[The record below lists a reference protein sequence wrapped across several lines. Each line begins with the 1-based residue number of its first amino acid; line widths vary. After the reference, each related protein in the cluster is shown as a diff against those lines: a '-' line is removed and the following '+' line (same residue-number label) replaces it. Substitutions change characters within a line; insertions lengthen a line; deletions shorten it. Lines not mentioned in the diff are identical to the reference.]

1 MQKYLNRSIAFFVF
15 LISLAMYSI
24 TLSPTVAFW
33 DVGEFCAAGYLLQV
47 PHPPGSPL
55 FLLILRIASMLP
67 TSADLAVRMHM
78 VSAFAGAL
86 TVMLTYLCAV
96 KIISFYRGKPASWLD
111 NVIVYSSSALGAF
124 ALAFSFSFWFNAVEA
139 EVYGTGMLFVAAV
152 FWLIL
157 RWYERADEPR
167 NEKYLFLIAYLMGL
181 SIGVHLGALLMLF
194 GIIFI
199 YFFKKTTIPGDD
211 ESTGKVAGALAS
223 QLDERTGTIAG
234 VLALASQLVMIFFGA
249 IEAAGLFSIALMA
262 IMLVVLAYR
271 ITLIKFLI
279 FLGATIAMFVAIYS
293 GIVQGF
299 PKMMG
304 GNVAGSFGKALP
316 FLLVI
321 AAAYFVYVSQK
332 TKNKILHIASVS
344 FLLIVIGYSTY
355 ALVIIRANVPNIPMN
370 ENDPSDFTG
379 LVRYISREQYG
390 EQPKFMPRRW
400 SPEPQHQG
408 IYINYRSD
416 MDFMWQY
423 QIAHMYNRYLQWNF
437 IGRANDVQD
446 SGVRWDMTFGIP
458 IFLGLFGMYFHFRKD
473 WKLATTLFALFLITG
488 VILALYQNQQQPQ
501 PRERD
506 YFYTSAFMVFALWI
520 AVAIAGIIDTLTS
533 VLKRESLNPSI
544 AIAVIVLGLVT
555 VPVNLARM
563 NYQQNNRSGNFVAWD
578 HSYNMLQSCK
588 PNAILF
594 TNGDNDTFPLWYLQD
609 VEGVRRDVRI
619 VNLSLVNTDWYIK
632 QLKHNTPHG
641 AQTVPV
647 SFTDDEIEQ
656 LQPIRW
662 ETREMSIPISKHVFD
677 KYLEL
682 EGLQLRTEDSA
693 LINKGKLT
701 FTMEPTM
708 DAGDIKAIRIQDIMI
723 YEIIR
728 TNNWQR
734 PVHFAVTCS
743 PDSKIGLDNYLWY
756 QGLGWELKPMKIPN
770 DDEGIDTQVLAKQVM
785 SDIPMS
791 KTPQYGYL
799 FRNLNNP
806 SVIFDENARRML
818 QNYRTAF
825 LRLAIDYSQ
834 TKNDNPKANEVLE
847 RMEAIIPR
855 SVIPMDWRIMG
866 DVRLFFQRVGNAK
879 RAEEYANALEA
890 ECRRLI
896 DNNEGELTGY
906 YSPYRFL
913 LDIYNEKSEW
923 NKALDVLNDLKT
935 KRPNDKGID
944 AQIKSLEARI
954 ASGNQNDSAK

>member
-1 MQKYLNRSIAFFVF
+1 VHQYLNRSIAFFVF

-24 TLSPTVAFW
+24 TLSPTVMFW

-55 FLLILRIASMLP
+55 FLLILRIASMIP
-67 TSADLAVRMHM
+67 TSADLAVRMHA
-78 VSAFAGAL
+78 VSAFASAIS
-86 TVMLTYLCAV
+86 VMLTYLCAV
-96 KIISFYRGKPASWLD
+96 KIISFFRGKPETWLD
-111 NVIVYSSSALGAF
+111 KVVVYSSSAIGAL

-139 EVYGTGMLFVAAV
+139 EVYGTGMLFVSVV
-152 FWLIL
+152 FWLML

-167 NEKYLFLIAYLMGL
+167 NEKYLFLIAYVIGL

-194 GIIFI
+194 GVIFI
-199 YFFKKTTIPGDD
+199 YFFRKTTIPGDD
-211 ESTGKVAGALAS
+211 ERVGKIAGFFALAS
-223 QLDERTGTIAG
+223 QG
-234 VLALASQLVMIFFGA
+234 VM
-249 IEAAGLFSIALMA
+249 
-262 IMLVVLAYR
+262 
-271 ITLIKFLI
+271 I
-279 FLGATIAMFVAIYS
+279 FLGATEAAGWFSVALMVLMLFFLAYHITHTKLLLLLGFSLGIFIVVYS
-293 GIVQGF
+293 VIIQGF
-299 PKMMG
+299 PKMLG
-304 GNVAGSFGKALP
+304 GDTAGAFGKALP
-316 FLLVI
+316 FLFIILAIFGVLS
-321 AAAYFVYVSQK
+321 SQK
-332 TKNKILHIASVS
+332 SKNKILHIASVS

-355 ALVIIRANVPNIPMN
+355 SLVIIRANVPNMPMN
-370 ENDPSDFTG
+370 ENDPSDFSG

-390 EQPKFMPRRW
+390 DQPKLSPRRW

-408 IYINYRSD
+408 IYTNYESD
-416 MDFMWQY
+416 RDFMWRY
-423 QIAHMYNRYLQWNF
+423 QIDHMYNRYLQWNF

-446 SGVRWDMTFGIP
+446 SGIRWDMTFGIP
-458 IFLGLFGMYFHFRKD
+458 IFLGLFGMYFHFRKE
-473 WKLATTLFALFLITG
+473 WKMATTLFALFLITG

-520 AVAIAGIIDTLTS
+520 SVALVGIIDTLTTM
-533 VLKRESLNPSI
+533 LKRESLNPSI
-544 AIAVIVLGLVT
+544 AIAAIVLGFVT

-641 AQTVPV
+641 AQTVPI
-647 SFTDDEIEQ
+647 SFTDEEITQ

-662 ETREMSIPISKHVFD
+662 ETREMSIPITKQVFD
-677 KYLEL
+677 KYQEL
-682 EGLQLRTEDSA
+682 EGFQLRTEDLA
-693 LINKGKLT
+693 LINRGKLT

-708 DAGDIKAIRIQDIMI
+708 DAGEIKAIRIQDIMI

-728 TNNWQR
+728 SNNWQR

-770 DDEGIDTQVLAKQVM
+770 EDEGIDTEILSKQIM
-785 SDIPMS
+785 NDIPMS
-791 KTPQYGYL
+791 KTQQFGYL
-799 FRNLNNP
+799 FRNLDNP
-806 SVIFDENARRML
+806 KVIFDENARRML

-825 LRLAIDYSQ
+825 LRLAIEYSQ
-834 TKNDNPKANEVLE
+834 TKNDNVKANEVLE
-847 RMEAIIPR
+847 RMEKVIPR
-855 SVIPMDWRIMG
+855 AVIPMDWRIMG

-879 RAEEYANALEA
+879 RAEEYANALET
-890 ECRRLI
+890 ECLRLI

-913 LDIYNEKSEW
+913 LDIYIEKSEW
-923 NKALDVLNDLKT
+923 KKALNVLNDLKT

-944 AQIKSLEARI
+944 AQIQSLEKRI
-954 ASGNQNDSAK
+954 ASGNQNDSLK